1 MADRR
6 GLVRGCRRACGPL
19 VADARLRRPRRLPEP
34 AGRSAGAAEQPLLH
48 LGLRPWPWRAQLPG
62 PGGDLAGRRGG
73 GISEPP
79 RLDRTA
85 PGARHS
91 GRGGGRDVLAP
102 ARFHD
107 PGGCGMALLAR
118 QSAGMAT
125 HMDGGDGGDDRARLA
140 ADSPAAAD
148 RNSDL
153 ARVPG
158 LPGKQGGAG
167 AGVKAGAVRIRH
179 ARIIVAAGAAIA
191 ALAILLLS
199 RNFNFYFDEWDFI
212 LAAPDW
218 TWLSFLQPHNE
229 HPVVIP
235 KLIYAAL
242 LNTFGL
248 HAYWP
253 YMAVLLALHATNAFL
268 LFELVR
274 RRSGDLIGVAAAA
287 LMLFLGAGWENL
299 LWAFQMTFVGSVACG
314 LGALLALQR
323 MSGQRGIAAVV
334 ALTTASIL
342 FSGIGL
348 FFAVAVAAQM
358 AIDKDRRRD
367 LLWLAPI
374 AVALAIW
381 YVTLGRTG
389 TPTNPPPSVM
399 NLTIAPVYVL
409 WGLGAALAALI
420 GEGGWWSAVALVPAL
435 AAIGWSWRRRTA
447 DALVMPQV
455 NSPALYYRAVDKY
468 GDPAPKGPVT
478 DRTDYDRAR
487 QSLVFTSCR

>member
-1 MADRR
+1 
-6 GLVRGCRRACGPL
+6 
-19 VADARLRRPRRLPEP
+19 
-34 AGRSAGAAEQPLLH
+34 
-48 LGLRPWPWRAQLPG
+48 
-62 PGGDLAGRRGG
+62 
-73 GISEPP
+73 
-79 RLDRTA
+79 
-85 PGARHS
+85 
-91 GRGGGRDVLAP
+91 
-102 ARFHD
+102 
-107 PGGCGMALLAR
+107 
-118 QSAGMAT
+118 
-125 HMDGGDGGDDRARLA
+125 
-140 ADSPAAAD
+140 
-148 RNSDL
+148 
-153 ARVPG
+153 
-158 LPGKQGGAG
+158 
-167 AGVKAGAVRIRH
+167 VRIRH

-287 LMLFLGAGWENL
+287 LMLVLGAGWENL
-299 LWAFQMTFVGSVACG
+299 LWAFQMTFVGSVTCG
-314 LGALLALQR
+314 LGALLALQHL
-323 MSGQRGIAAVV
+323 SGQRGIAAVV
-334 ALTTASIL
+334 ALT
-342 FSGIGL
+342 
-348 FFAVAVAAQM
+348 
-358 AIDKDRRRD
+358 DRRRD
-367 LLWLAPI
+367 LVWLAPI
-374 AVALAIW
+374 AVALVIW

-389 TPTNPPPSVM
+389 TPTNPPPSVL

-409 WGLGAALAALI
+409 WGLGAAVAALI

-435 AAIGWSWRRRTA
+435 AAVGWSWWRRTPDAFALAIATAMLSLYAVTALTRGQFGYDQAASGRYVYEGAIFWLLLLSDAAAALPWRGTWRPVLAACVFLACFNSAALLFEYGTAKTVQMQREGADLQALNSLRGDPCLKPSGYA